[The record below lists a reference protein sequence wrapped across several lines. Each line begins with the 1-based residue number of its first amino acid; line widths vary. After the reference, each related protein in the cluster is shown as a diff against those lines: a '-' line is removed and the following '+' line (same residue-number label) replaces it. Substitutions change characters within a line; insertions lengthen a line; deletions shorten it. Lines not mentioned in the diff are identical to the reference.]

1 MESLDPKYF
10 DREISWIRFNERVLE
25 EAVDTRNPLLERL
38 NYLQIFSSNL
48 DEFYMKRV
56 GGIKRQLIAKVA
68 ESGMAGIT
76 PQQALQ
82 EIRKAVLPLIE
93 KYGKTCREDLLPEIE
108 KAGIELVPWEK
119 IKKEEKEILNSF
131 FFENIF
137 PILTP
142 LAVDPGH
149 PFPFI
154 SNLSVSFGILLQ
166 APGSSS
172 EEFFARVKVP
182 PIFPAWLRIS
192 AEEQT
197 GKIRFASLYELIGN
211 NLHTLFPGMELLDI
225 MMFRVTRNADIE
237 RDSEDAEDLLA
248 MVAEELKERRF
259 ARVVR
264 LEHGPKKN
272 QKILAVL
279 CEELNLHLDDIYELS
294 LPLEYYQM
302 RPISQLQKSELKYK
316 PWMPVVPHDFADPE
330 CNIFE
335 TIKHKDVLVHHPYE
349 SFSLSVER
357 FLRTAVEDK
366 NVLAIKMTL
375 YRTGEDSPF
384 IPLLI
389 RAAESGK
396 QVVCLVELQA
406 RFDEER
412 NILVAQALEKAG
424 VHVVYGIVGLKT
436 HSKLALVIRQD
447 SDKVRSY
454 VHIGTGNYNVKTA
467 LQYTDFGLFTS
478 KADYTS
484 DVVHLFHYLTGRSL
498 QWNFKKLLIAPID
511 LRGTFLRMIER
522 EILSAEQKKPS
533 GIIAKMNSLQDK
545 EIIDALYR
553 ASSAGVPI
561 QLIVRGI
568 CCLRPQ
574 VPNLSENIH
583 VYSLIGRFLEHSRV
597 YYFRNAA
604 TDPTEGEFFIG
615 SADWMT
621 RNLNERVE
629 AIAPVEES
637 SIKKRLWEI
646 IKIML
651 SDKRQG
657 WSLQADGTYL
667 RDYSETSDGTQETL
681 MKSVKKYSV

>member
-1 MESLDPKYF
+1 MEVLDPKYF
-10 DREISWIRFNERVLE
+10 DREISWVRFNERVLE
-25 EAVDTRNPLLERL
+25 EAVDPRNPLLERL

-56 GGIKRQLIAKVA
+56 GGIKRQLLAKVA
-68 ESGMAGIT
+68 ESGMAGT
-76 PQQALQ
+76 SPQQALQ

-93 KYGKTCREDLLPEIE
+93 KFGSTCQNDILPEME
-108 KAGIELVPWEK
+108 KAGIEIVPWQK
-119 IKKEEKEILNSF
+119 LKKQEKEILNTF
-131 FFENIF
+131 FVENIF

-166 APGSSS
+166 APGTTA
-172 EEFFARVKVP
+172 EELFARVKVP
-182 PIFPAWLRIS
+182 PIFPAWLRLS
-192 AEEQT
+192 SEESQ

-279 CEELNLHLDDIYELS
+279 AEELNLHTDDFYELS
-294 LPLEYYQM
+294 MPLEYYQLK
-302 RPISQLQKSELKYK
+302 PIAQLQKSELKYK
-316 PWMPVVPHDFADPE
+316 PWVPVVPHDFADPE
-330 CNIFE
+330 GNIFD
-335 TIKHKDVLVHHPYE
+335 TIRAKDVLVHHPYE
-349 SFSLSVER
+349 SFSQSVER
-357 FLRTAVEDK
+357 FLRSAVEDK

-424 VHVVYGIVGLKT
+424 VHVVYGLMGLKT
-436 HSKLALVIRQD
+436 HSKIALVIRQD

-467 LQYTDFGLFTS
+467 LQYTDLGLFT
-478 KADYTS
+478 ARPDYTD

-498 QWNFKKLLIAPID
+498 KWNFKKLLIAPID
-511 LRGTFLRMIER
+511 LRTSFLRMIER
-522 EILSAEQKKPS
+522 EKTLAEQKKPC

-545 EIIDALYR
+545 EIIDALYV
-553 ASSAGVPI
+553 ASQAGVPI
-561 QLIVRGI
+561 QLIVRGV

-574 VPNLSENIH
+574 VPGISETISVH
-583 VYSLIGRFLEHSRV
+583 SIIGRYLEHSRV
-597 YYFRNAA
+597 YYFRNGAA
-604 TDPTEGEFFIG
+604 HPLEGEYFIG

-621 RNLNERVE
+621 RNLNDRVE
-629 AIAPVEES
+629 AITPIEDA
-637 SIKKRLWEI
+637 SIKKRLGECLD
-646 IKIML
+646 IML
-651 SDKRQG
+651 KDTRQG
-657 WSLQADGTYL
+657 WQLQADGTYL
-667 RDYSETSDGTQETL
+667 RDKNDTSDGTQETL
-681 MKSVKKYSV
+681 MKLVKKP

>member
-1 MESLDPKYF
+1 MNVVEPKYF

-25 EAVDTRNPLLERL
+25 EALDSRNPLLERL
-38 NYLQIFSSNL
+38 NYLQIFWSNL

-56 GGIKRQLIAKVA
+56 GGIKRQLLAKVA
-68 ESGMAGIT
+68 ESGMAGHS

-82 EIRKAVLPLIE
+82 EIRKSVLPLIE
-93 KYGKTCREDLLPEIE
+93 KFGKTIQINLLPELSQSEIE
-108 KAGIELVPWEK
+108 ILPWDK
-119 IKKEEKEILNSF
+119 LTKGEKETLNTF
-131 FFENIF
+131 FFDNIF
-137 PILTP
+137 PVLTP

-166 APGSSS
+166 APGNSG

-182 PIFPAWLRIS
+182 QIFPAWLRLS
-192 AEEQT
+192 DEDT
-197 GKIRFASLYELIGN
+197 PGKIRFASLYELIGN
-211 NLHTLFPGMELLDI
+211 NLNSLFPGMDLLDI
-225 MMFRVTRNADIE
+225 MMFRITRNADIE

-279 CEELNLHLDDIYELS
+279 SEELNLHSDDIYELS
-294 LPLEYYQM
+294 LPLEFYQM

-316 PWMPVVPHDFADPE
+316 PWLAVVPFDFSDPE
-330 CNIFE
+330 ANIFE
-335 TIKHKDVLVHHPYE
+335 TLRHKDILVHHPYE
-349 SFSLSVER
+349 SFTLSVER
-357 FLRTAVEDK
+357 FLKNAVEDK

-424 VHVVYGIVGLKT
+424 VHVVYGLLGLKT

-447 SDKVRSY
+447 TDKVRSY

-467 LQYTDFGLFTS
+467 MQYTDFGLFTS
-478 KADYTS
+478 KADFTS

-498 QWNFKKLLIAPID
+498 QWNFKKLLVAPID
-511 LRGTFLRMIER
+511 LRSTFLSMIAR
-522 EILSAEQKKPS
+522 EKLHAEQKKPS

-545 EIIDALYR
+545 EIIDALYS
-553 ASSAGVPI
+553 ASHAGVPI
-561 QLIVRGI
+561 QLIVRGV
-568 CCLRPQ
+568 CCLIPQ
-574 VPNLSENIH
+574 VTGLSSNIS
-583 VYSLIGRFLEHSRV
+583 VTSIIGRYLEHSRV
-597 YYFRNAA
+597 YYFRNASSE
-604 TDPTEGEFFIG
+604 PSEGEFFIG

-629 AIAPVEES
+629 AIAPIEDPQ
-637 SIKKRLWEI
+637 IKKRLWNCLE
-646 IKIML
+646 IML
-651 SDKRQG
+651 NDKRQG
-657 WSLQADGTYL
+657 WKLQADGNYL
-667 RDYSETSDGTQETL
+667 RDPNETSIGTQEIL
-681 MKSVKKYSV
+681 MKLAKKS